1 VIRPNRT
8 AAEVLAES
16 DAGWRLIRGDKRR
29 PAQVLKFMLLSPDG
43 VVFRGAYDGEGF
55 GAARDLA
62 MLRRTEPAI
71 WAWLSVTLADLWEG
85 GLR

>member
-1 VIRPNRT
+1 MTRPNRT

-29 PAQVLKFMLLSPDG
+29 RAQVLKFMLLSPDG
-43 VVFRGAYDGEGF
+43 VVFRGAYDGGF

-71 WAWLSVTLADLWEG
+71 WAWLSVTLAEHWNA